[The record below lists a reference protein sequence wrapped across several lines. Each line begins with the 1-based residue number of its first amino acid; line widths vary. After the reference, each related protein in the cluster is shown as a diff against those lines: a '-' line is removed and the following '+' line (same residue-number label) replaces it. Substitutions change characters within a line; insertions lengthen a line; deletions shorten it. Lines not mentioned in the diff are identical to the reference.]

1 MAKSLEHAALNS
13 FLGSLGFPM
22 NKETLIRTAVAKRVP
37 DDLVLAL
44 QDLRRAN
51 FQSQEQVV
59 EDLGKLDYE
68 IA

>member
-1 MAKSLEHAALNS
+1 MAKSLEHTALNS

-22 NKETLIRTAVAKRVP
+22 NKESLIRTAVAKRVP